1 MSTKTWVW
9 ISWATLALALITL
22 LPGAVWWAWAIWALI
37 AVGVITLH
45 ALARRAE
52 LM

>member
-9 ISWATLALALITL
+9 ISWATLALTLITL
-22 LPGAVWWAWAIWALI
+22 IPGAVWWAWAIWALL
-37 AVGVITLH
+37 ATLVITLH
-45 ALARRAE
+45 ALAWRAD